1 VDSRA
6 NQDSGEEKDLVP
18 LLETKHDSM
27 INQFCG
33 LLRALTE
40 LLQLLLG

>member
-1 VDSRA
+1 MDPRV

-18 LLETKHDSM
+18 LLETKHDSL

-33 LLRALTE
+33 LVRALTE
-40 LLQLLLG
+40 VLQLLLG

>member
-1 VDSRA
+1 MDLRA
-6 NQDSGEEKDLVP
+6 NLDSGEEKDLVP
-18 LLETKHDSM
+18 LLETKHDSL

-33 LLRALTE
+33 LVRVLTE